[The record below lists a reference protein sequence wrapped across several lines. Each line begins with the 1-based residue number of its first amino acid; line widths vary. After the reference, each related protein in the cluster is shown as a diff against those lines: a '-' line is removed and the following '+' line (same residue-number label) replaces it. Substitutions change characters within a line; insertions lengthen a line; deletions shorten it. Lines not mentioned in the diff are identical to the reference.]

1 MPQFMTG
8 TTTAIPTSKPFV
20 AADDR
25 LGAAKEIALKLL
37 SYCRANDWA
46 GYDPYDALNS
56 RIFQALPFLNFK
68 LARLMLTQANKRSPI
83 NLRPLLLVPKS
94 HNPKGLALFLVSLL
108 KLRRAGL
115 VEDDGTVGRM
125 ADRILALRSEN
136 TPYTCWGYN
145 FAWQTRF
152 ELVPRGLPN
161 IICTTFAGN
170 ALLDL
175 HASSREAR
183 YLEATVSAA
192 NFILDVL
199 YWKPSASDSCFSY
212 TPLWRAQV
220 HNANL
225 LGAAFLYRVG
235 QASGEK
241 RFLEPALE
249 AARFSVKHQY
259 DDGSWDYG
267 ESDSPSQRWKD
278 NFHTGYN
285 LCALRDLGWHADT
298 KEFEP
303 AVRLG
308 FQFYREHFFSEDGAP
323 KYYHNATYPIDVH
336 SVAQSVI
343 TLLALRDLGEANV
356 ELARSVLAWSIS
368 NMWDERRSYF
378 YCQKHPRYTVK
389 IPYMRWA
396 QAWMLLAL
404 ATLLEHGT
412 QEIRK

>member
-1 MPQFMTG
+1 MHTSAAS
-8 TTTAIPTSKPFV
+8 TISKP
-20 AADDR
+20 ALQADER
-25 LGAAKEIALKLL
+25 MEATRATALKLL

-46 GYDPYDALNS
+46 GHDPYDALNS

-68 LARLMLTQANKRSPI
+68 LARLALTQANKRSPI

-94 HNPKGLALFLVSLL
+94 HNPKGLALFLVSWL
-108 KLRRAGL
+108 KLSRAGL
-115 VEDDGTVGRM
+115 VEDDGTAGRL
-125 ADRILALRSEN
+125 ADRILTLRSEN

-175 HASSREAR
+175 HESSREPR
-183 YLEATVSAA
+183 YLEAAVSAA
-192 NFILDVL
+192 NFIFDVL
-199 YWKPSASDSCFSY
+199 YWKPSATDSCFSY

-225 LGAAFLYRVG
+225 LGAAFLCRVA
-235 QASGEK
+235 QESGDG
-241 RFLEPALE
+241 RFWEPALA
-249 AARFSVKHQY
+249 AARFSVKRQY

-285 LCALRDLGWHADT
+285 LCALRNLGRAAKT
-298 KEFEP
+298 SEFEP
-303 AVRLG
+303 AVRSG
-308 FQFYREHFFSEDGAP
+308 FKFYRDHFFREDGAP

-343 TLLALRDLGEANV
+343 TLMALRDLDGDNV
-356 ELARSVLAWSIS
+356 ELARAVLAWAIS
-368 NMWDERRSYF
+368 NLWDERRSYF
-378 YCQKHPRYTVK
+378 YCQKHRCYTVK
-389 IPYMRWA
+389 IPYIRWA

-404 ATLLEHGT
+404 ATMLEHGI
-412 QEIRK
+412 QEVHK